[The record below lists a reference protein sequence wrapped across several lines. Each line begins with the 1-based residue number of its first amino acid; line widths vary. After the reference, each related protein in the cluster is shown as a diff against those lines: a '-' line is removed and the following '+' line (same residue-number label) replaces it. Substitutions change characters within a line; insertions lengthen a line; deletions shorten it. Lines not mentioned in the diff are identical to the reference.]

1 MNFNTV
7 LIIPTGIGA
16 EIGGHAGDG
25 TPVARLLG
33 SVSDKLITH
42 PNVVNASD
50 INEMPENTLYVEGS
64 TLTRFLQGVI
74 GLKEVRSNRILVA
87 VNGPLKV
94 ETIDSVNAARVT
106 LGIEAKIV
114 VLDTPLKLIAQ
125 KDVNGQACGIVKGE
139 QELIEQVEKVHDW
152 DALAITTPIE
162 VEKEVAMDYIKN
174 GGVNP
179 WGGVESY
186 ASELIANAIDKPVAH
201 APLDSEEDSYLKTYK
216 ELVDPRLSAE
226 FVSISYLHCLLKGL
240 HKAPK
245 IDNSGLLMLD
255 VNVMVSPADCWG
267 KPHEACLAYGIPII
281 VVEENKTIMN
291 DEMHP
296 SCIFVKN
303 YMEAVGVIQ
312 AMKEGISFESL
323 RRPIKDTVVINHIK
337 LK

>member
-25 TPVARLLG
+25 TPVAKLLG

-64 TLTRFLQGVI
+64 TLTRFLQGQI

-87 VNGPLKV
+87 VNAPLKV
-94 ETIDSVNAARVT
+94 ETMDSVNAARVT
-106 LGIEAKIV
+106 LGADIKIV

-125 KDVNGQACGIVKGE
+125 KDANGQACGIVEGE
-139 QELIEQVEKVHDW
+139 QELIEQVEKIDDW

-162 VEKEVAMDYIKN
+162 VEKKVAMDYIKN

-186 ASELIANAIDKPVAH
+186 ASELIANALNKPVAH
-201 APLDSEEDSYLKTYK
+201 APSDTEADSYLKQYK
-216 ELVDPRLSAE
+216 EMVDPRLAAE
-226 FVSISYLHCLLKGL
+226 FVSVSYMHCILKGL
-240 HKAPK
+240 HKAPR
-245 IDNSGLLMLD
+245 IDNGGCVD
-255 VNVMVSPADCWG
+255 AHVMVSPADCWG
-267 KPHEACLAYGIPII
+267 KPHQACLDRGIPII

-303 YMEAVGVIQ
+303 YLEAAGVIQ
-312 AMKEGISFESL
+312 AMKEGISLKSL
-323 RRPIKDTVVINHIK
+323 RRPINHAVVINHIK